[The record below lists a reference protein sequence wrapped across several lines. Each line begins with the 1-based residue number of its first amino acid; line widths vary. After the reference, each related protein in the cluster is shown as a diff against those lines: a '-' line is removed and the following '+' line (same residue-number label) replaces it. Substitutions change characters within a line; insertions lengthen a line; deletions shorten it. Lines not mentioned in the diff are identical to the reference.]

1 MHICKLVVLV
11 VDNQDARE
19 WLLNQVLEV
28 HCTCSRAP
36 VEVTRSELVPIFG
49 YS

>member
-28 HCTCSRAP
+28 HVHV
-36 VEVTRSELVPIFG
+36 VELP
-49 YS
+49 